1 MPIDT
6 EKKKTESIKVGILEV
21 QGAFLEHKNALLKA
35 KEILQLKSP
44 LEIYEVRQAS
54 HVSSSLDGMI
64 IPGGESTT
72 MSLFLKRNNMVEPM
86 RQWIEDKNHVTW
98 GTCAGMIILAKQNE
112 NQKKG
117 GQPMVRVI
125 LIAYVWS
132 IWFIFLICQLPS
144 IFASQVS
151 DAYLE
156 MIVSES
162 EAWHVKMTKSPVA
175 LWVVGS

>member
-1 MPIDT
+1 MMPVDT
-6 EKKKTESIKVGILEV
+6 EKTKTESIKVGILEV

-35 KEILQLKSP
+35 KEILQLKCP

-54 HVSSSLDGMI
+54 HVNSSLDGMI

-72 MSLFLKRNNMVEPM
+72 MSLFLKKNNMVEPM

-125 LIAYVWS
+125 LIAS
-132 IWFIFLICQLPS
+132 
-144 IFASQVS
+144 
-151 DAYLE
+151 
-156 MIVSES
+156 
-162 EAWHVKMTKSPVA
+162 K
-175 LWVVGS
+175 